1 MKNFSEGLLEA
12 LEKQLE
18 TIYKEDDKPIALAE
32 KAIKA
37 TSKTFEELKT
47 FISKY
52 SFNSKEEEI
61 EFFKI
66 IKPKVTSKLIYY
78 NEIYKLEINKPSG
91 SNKAVKKY
99 YAKEQTKLKDFFYN
113 NKEFYKYY
121 RSGSKSLDKKYFLRR
136 KHDIRLTLDSFYF
149 QLDYA
154 FTTSHDYK
162 VA

>member
-18 TIYKEDDKPIALAE
+18 TIYKGDDKPIALAE

-37 TSKTFEELKT
+37 TCKTFEELKT

-52 SFNSKEEEI
+52 SFNSKDEEI

-91 SNKAVKKY
+91 SNKAVKKVLC
-99 YAKEQTKLKDFFYN
+99 KRTNKTKRLLLQQQRLLQILQN
-113 NKEFYKYY
+113 
-121 RSGSKSLDKKYFLRR
+121 R
-136 KHDIRLTLDSFYF
+136 K
-149 QLDYA
+149 
-154 FTTSHDYK
+154 
-162 VA
+162 